1 MPASYAYL
9 GPEGTFTE
17 VALRTLPETATRELI
32 PYVSVQSA
40 LDAVRAGEA
49 EAAFVPIENSVE
61 GGITTTLDKLVA
73 GAPLMIYREVLL
85 SITFA
90 LLVRPGTELSGI
102 KTVSAHPAAQPQVRN
117 WLKQNLPDALWESA
131 ASNADAARL
140 VQEGQ
145 YDAAF
150 AGEFAAARYGLEAL
164 ETGIH
169 DAENAQTRFV
179 LVGRPARPAA
189 PTGAD
194 KTSVVLWQ
202 RDDHPGGLRD
212 LLGEFA
218 TRGINLTV
226 LQSRPTGAGIGNY
239 CFCIDAEGHI
249 SDRRVSEALM
259 GLKRICLDVR
269 YLGSYPRADM
279 TTADVQ
285 PPLRGRRTR
294 SSWRRR
300 TGWRAAR
307 TGVSSKRPAGV
318 RRVSGHSYLHIFVIH
333 RSYPQAAVSTW
344 GQVDTEAPLSRQ
356 IALQPPTSST
366 APQVTPRPPV
376 SIDQSFGATHFHP
389 KVGLNR
395 VWIGNSQPGEAHSE

>member
-17 VALRTLPETATRELI
+17 AALRTLPEAATRELI

-40 LDAVRAGEA
+40 LDAVRVGEA

-61 GGITTTLDKLVA
+61 GGITTTLDELVA

-90 LLVRPGTELSGI
+90 LLVRPGTKLSDI

-117 WLKQNLPDALWESA
+117 WLRANLPDAHWESA

-150 AGEFAAARYGLEAL
+150 AGEFAAALYGLEAL

-189 PTGAD
+189 PSGAD

-218 TRGINLTV
+218 TRGINLML

-249 SDRRVSEALM
+249 ADRRVAEALM
-259 GLKRICLDVR
+259 GLKRICLEVR
-269 YLGSYPRADM
+269 FLGSYPRADIKP
-279 TTADVQ
+279 ADVEQ
-285 PPLRGRRTR
+285 PRLGTSDEEFVSAADWVARCQDGR
-294 SSWRRR
+294 
-300 TGWRAAR
+300 
-307 TGVSSKRPAGV
+307 
-318 RRVSGHSYLHIFVIH
+318 F
-333 RSYPQAAVSTW
+333 
-344 GQVDTEAPLSRQ
+344 
-356 IALQPPTSST
+356 
-366 APQVTPRPPV
+366 
-376 SIDQSFGATHFHP
+376 
-389 KVGLNR
+389 
-395 VWIGNSQPGEAHSE
+395 

>member
-1 MPASYAYL
+1 MPASYGYL

-40 LDAVRAGEA
+40 LDAVRGGET

-61 GGITTTLDKLVA
+61 GGITTTLDELVA
-73 GAPLMIYREVLL
+73 GEPLMIYREVLL

-90 LLVRPGTELSGI
+90 LLVRPGTQLSDI

-117 WLKQNLPDALWESA
+117 WLRKHLPDAHWESA

-140 VQEGQ
+140 VQAGQ

-150 AGEFAAARYGLEAL
+150 AGEFAAARYGLTAL

-189 PTGAD
+189 PSGAD

-218 TRGINLTV
+218 TRGINLML
-226 LQSRPTGAGIGNY
+226 LQSRPTGEGIGNY

-249 SDRRVSEALM
+249 SDRRVAEALM
-259 GLKRICLDVR
+259 GLKRICLQVR
-269 YLGSYPRADM
+269 FLGSYPRAD
-279 TTADVQ
+279 V
-285 PPLRGRRTR
+285 
-294 SSWRRR
+294 
-300 TGWRAAR
+300 
-307 TGVSSKRPAGV
+307 GVEGV
-318 RRVSGHSYLHIFVIH
+318 RPLLKGTSDQEFV
-333 RSYPQAAVSTW
+333 AASDWVARCQD
-344 GQVDTEAPLSRQ
+344 GR
-356 IALQPPTSST
+356 
-366 APQVTPRPPV
+366 
-376 SIDQSFGATHFHP
+376 F
-389 KVGLNR
+389 
-395 VWIGNSQPGEAHSE
+395 